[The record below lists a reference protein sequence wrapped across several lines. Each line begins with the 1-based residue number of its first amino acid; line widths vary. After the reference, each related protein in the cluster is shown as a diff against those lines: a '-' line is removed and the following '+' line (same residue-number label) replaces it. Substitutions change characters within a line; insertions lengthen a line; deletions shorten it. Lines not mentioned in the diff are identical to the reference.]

1 MALKSKKEK
10 KRKCLQTQGLDIVF
24 LQPRRDLILQVRC
37 VSPHRHV
44 TNIEITLDVSVEKFD
59 IKIGYT
65 NSRAKK
71 KKEKSEGTER
81 QEL

>member
-1 MALKSKKEK
+1 M
-10 KRKCLQTQGLDIVF
+10 
-24 LQPRRDLILQVRC
+24 
-37 VSPHRHV
+37 

-71 KKEKSEGTER
+71 KKKSLKELRDRNCRKEPPLGLGTKEEGPGR
-81 QEL
+81 SGL